1 MAADSRRLRG
11 VTPEFDPCRATY
23 GQTVASSSAVLRG
36 PQLPVLRPQ
45 GQARPSL
52 LVAFAAGLG
61 FALLCAGVAV
71 IDQDWVLLA
80 LPAALA
86 GPVLAMATGSSVVAL
101 PGRLLAWGRDLPP
114 GSIALVAGVNVGP
127 GDFVAGHLRV
137 LLVAHN
143 GAARWVSARGFTDT
157 QIHAVAEQLGAA
169 VEIDW
174 DTQIT
179 ESELASR
186 YPGAIPLWRAKPER
200 TGRAVRPRQAPGVY
214 LAIVGGVIVL
224 ASLTIPFASTTF
236 EDVQSFGGIPS
247 DTLQLGASNGLLLV
261 GVLVAWCVA
270 LAAVERLVLHRGPSS
285 SALTLSAAL
294 VGGLAGAISV
304 IGLLSD
310 LADPGFSTGQAG
322 PGIPVFFVGILALGI
337 GSVIDIVAPPD

>member
-1 MAADSRRLRG
+1 M
-11 VTPEFDPCRATY
+11 
-23 GQTVASSSAVLRG
+23 
-36 PQLPVLRPQ
+36 LRPQ
-45 GQARPSL
+45 GRARPTL
-52 LVAFAAGLG
+52 LVALAAGLG
-61 FALLCAGVAV
+61 FALLCVGVAI

-86 GPVLAMATGSSVVAL
+86 GPALAMVSGSSVVAL

-114 GSIALVAGVNVGP
+114 GSIGLVAGVNVGP

-143 GAARWVSARGFTDT
+143 GAARWVSARGFTDG
-157 QIHAVAEQLGAA
+157 QIRAVAEQLGASVA
-169 VEIDW
+169 IDW

-179 ESELASR
+179 ELELASR

-200 TGRAVRPRQAPGVY
+200 TGHAVRPRQAPGVY
-214 LAIVGGVIVL
+214 LGIVGGVIVL

-236 EDVQSFGGIPS
+236 QGLSGFDGIPGIPA

-261 GVLVAWCVA
+261 GVLVAWCA
-270 LAAVERLVLHRGPSS
+270 AFGAVERLVLHRGPSS

-304 IGLLSD
+304 IGMLSD

-322 PGIPVFFVGILALGI
+322 PGIPVFFVGILALAI